1 MTITIPMR
9 LPSLNEFIE
18 ACKIQRGKWNKGN
31 QMKPYT
37 KEKAEAIARQ
47 LKENGKYFHYEPI
60 ITKTTNNDDGSITVE
75 QSFIPV
81 LEDIKNDKKR
91 AK

>member
-1 MTITIPMR
+1 MGIIDDYCKDKAKAIDEITFKF
-9 LPSLNEFIE
+9 LAEHGYKIE
-18 ACKIQRGKWNKGN
+18 
-31 QMKPYT
+31 KPYT